1 MQAQGRRVEAGF
13 WRGQRQRGHAT
24 GRRMR
29 SGLAGHQPK
38 RTCTPSAASAML
50 DAPAAVSVARS
61 TARFSGTSSTWNEEQ
76 QNISTWSGGRHRA
89 PSGGGRG
96 GGGGGRLSAHGGP
109 CRCSQ
114 GTSKVPHDRSQRRG
128 TGVRAVRPVGGV
140 TAPRPR
146 LLAPAAPQPA
156 VIWARTLTTRTP
168 MPLDAHKRPCG
179 AEVYRWCS
187 GRMLAGLAGLL
198 LVLLGGSRAQ
208 RARQQRRR
216 SLRLGRIRACSRYD
230 LLLRPLQGFSAH
242 PSPPEHLISLFV
254 AAGKAGP
261 DMCPTSP
268 SRRLQTTHLAP
279 A

>member
-1 MQAQGRRVEAGF
+1 MLRQGSGQVSGRGATPQAAGCEAAWQVISPSAPARRQQPLLCWTPQPQLAWPAAPPGSAGRHPPGMRSSKISA
-13 WRGQRQRGHAT
+13 RGQADVTVR
-24 GRRMR
+24 
-29 SGLAGHQPK
+29 
-38 RTCTPSAASAML
+38 
-50 DAPAAVSVARS
+50 PAAA
-61 TARFSGTSSTWNEEQ
+61 A
-76 QNISTWSGGRHRA
+76 GGWVE
-89 PSGGGRG
+89 
-96 GGGGGRLSAHGGP
+96 GRLGAHGGP

-114 GTSKVPHDRSQRRG
+114 GTSKVPHDRSQRTG

-198 LVLLGGSRAQ
+198 MVLLGGSRAQ

-242 PSPPEHLISLFV
+242 PSPPEHLIS
-254 AAGKAGP
+254 
-261 DMCPTSP
+261 
-268 SRRLQTTHLAP
+268 
-279 A
+279 